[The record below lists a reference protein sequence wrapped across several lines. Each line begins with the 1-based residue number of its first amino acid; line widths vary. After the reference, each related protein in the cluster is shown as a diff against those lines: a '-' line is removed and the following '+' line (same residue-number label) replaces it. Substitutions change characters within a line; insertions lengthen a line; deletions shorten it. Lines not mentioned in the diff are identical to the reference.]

1 MLDLTVTI
9 AEMEGEEIEEEFD
22 DVLVEIE
29 GVKSFPCEKC
39 DNVCKSKGGLT
50 RYVNS
55 KHGKVPA
62 EQSLIFESLS
72 LDTVASIIKST
83 KTKIA
88 GEKLYGPEMTNS
100 IKTATATQALFDA
113 LYPLFATFCKKKNQL
128 RPTGRI
134 VFCSDP
140 KIVRFT

>member
-1 MLDLTVTI
+1 
-9 AEMEGEEIEEEFD
+9 MESEEIEEEFD
-22 DVLVEIE
+22 DASVEIE
-29 GVKSFPCEKC
+29 GVKSFPCENC

-72 LDTVASIIKST
+72 LDTVASIIEST

-128 RPTGRI
+128 RPLVELSFALIPNRAIYLTARTTRLQI
-134 VFCSDP
+134 
-140 KIVRFT
+140 